1 MRNLQYWR
9 GVVLIGSLSALILVF
24 YFSGQLSFFIHPR
37 YNVFTVAMTIIAV
50 IFALLSLVMSSRV
63 RNRHAAKQGAT
74 SSPPAISPTGSVEI
88 SHDHDHEHDVDVPT
102 TRVGITAAILSAV
115 LSAAAVITLVVLP
128 PATLS
133 TVTVENRAINQAAL
147 GDTVAA
153 FEGAQTGDEE
163 TFLAFTVR
171 EWAGILRQTQDP
183 TFFQGKPVDV
193 VGFVVSDPDN
203 PGTFFVTRFVV
214 SCCSVDAQ
222 PVGVP
227 VYEPGFEQSFPDET
241 WVRVVGEFVVN
252 PDTSSTHPLVLR
264 PREIGQT
271 EQPREPYLF

>member
-1 MRNLQYWR
+1 M
-9 GVVLIGSLSALILVF
+9 GALSALILVF
-24 YFSGQLSFFIHPR
+24 WFSGQLSFFIHPR
-37 YNVFTVAMTIIAV
+37 YNLFTVIMTSIAV
-50 IFALLSLVMSSRV
+50 VAALASLVMSSKV
-63 RNRHAAKQGAT
+63 RSRTPQSPSLLPVTVGVERHD
-74 SSPPAISPTGSVEI
+74 SD
-88 SHDHDHEHDVDVPT
+88 HDHDDHGVDVPT
-102 TRVGITAAILSAV
+102 NTLGRVTAV
-115 LSAAAVITLVVLP
+115 VAASISVVALALLVILP

-147 GDTVAA
+147 GDTEAA
-153 FEGAQTGDEE
+153 FAEAQGGEE
-163 TFLAFTVR
+163 ATFLAFTVR

-193 VGFVVSDPDN
+193 VGFVVADPEN

-227 VYEPGFEQSFPDET
+227 VYEPGFDEAFPAES
-241 WVRVVGEFVVN
+241 WVRVVGEFVLN
-252 PDTSSTHPLVLR
+252 PDPSSTHPLVLR
-264 PREIGQT
+264 PREILLT